1 MFLFFNHAIEQ
12 LISFSLYLNECL
24 NFQLHGT
31 YRRKDRVYSENI
43 FNGKGKA
50 LNEASPEE
58 LARDLAERKSENPYA
73 YRSNSNENA
82 LSEQDLK
89 FK

>member
-1 MFLFFNHAIEQ
+1 MFLIFIHPIAANF
-12 LISFSLYLNECL
+12 LFSIFKFLSLNS
-24 NFQLHGT
+24 QLHGT
-31 YRRKDRVYSENI
+31 HRRKDRVYSENI

-50 LNEASPEE
+50 LNEVTPEE
-58 LARDLAERKSENPYA
+58 LAQDLAERKSENPYA

-82 LSEQDLK
+82 LSEQELK